1 MQRVRNID
9 KDKSFKT
16 YYNIDGE
23 RREGQKES
31 ENLKDKEEIWRRK
44 AQRNKKDI
52 IITEREKD
60 THT

>member
-31 ENLKDKEEIWRRK
+31 ENLKDKEERWRRK
-44 AQRNKKDI
+44 AQRNKKI
-52 IITEREKD
+52 
-60 THT
+60 